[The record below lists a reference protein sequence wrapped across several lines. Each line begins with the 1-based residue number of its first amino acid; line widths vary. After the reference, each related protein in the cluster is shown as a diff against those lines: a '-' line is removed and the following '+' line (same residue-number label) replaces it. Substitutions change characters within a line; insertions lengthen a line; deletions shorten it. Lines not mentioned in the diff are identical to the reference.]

1 MNPVDLFRFAWQ
13 ALIQNRRRSGLSLLG
28 VVVGVV
34 AVVSLTAIGEGA
46 LRFVTDQF
54 VSLGTSIVIVAP
66 GKNETTGGIPMG
78 VGVGGVPND
87 LTIQDTIAVERRVQ
101 SVRAAVPISFST
113 DSIDYAERSRQ
124 VTIIGVSSEFKR
136 LQRLEMASGSFLPE
150 SHRDRGAAVVVL
162 GRTVA
167 RELLGVENPLG
178 ATVRIGGW
186 RMRVIGVLAKRGT
199 QLGLQIDEGVFVP
212 TATGM
217 RMANKSSV
225 SQIMLELFP
234 KANPERA
241 IERIK
246 ALLIERH
253 DEEDFTCISQDAVM
267 SSLSSILRM
276 LTLAVAGI
284 AAVSLAVAGIG
295 IMNVMLVSVSE
306 RTSEIGLLKALGANE
321 RQILTVFL
329 VEAALLSMA
338 GGVIGLVLGTAIVM
352 LGNFI
357 YPAVELVTPL
367 WAIGAVMLLSIG
379 TGVVFGVL
387 PAWRAA
393 GLDPVAALQGH

>member
-1 MNPVDLFRFAWQ
+1 MNAVDLFRFAWQ

-34 AVVSLTAIGEGA
+34 AVVSLTAMGEGA

-54 VSLGTSIVIVAP
+54 VSLGTSIVIVSP
-66 GKNETTGGIPMG
+66 GKNETTGGIPLG
-78 VGVGGVPND
+78 IGGVPND
-87 LTIQDTIAVERRVQ
+87 LTLQDTIAVERRVQ
-101 SVRAAVPISFST
+101 SVRVAVPISFST
-113 DSIDYAERSRQ
+113 DSIDHAERSRM
-124 VTIIGVSSEFKR
+124 VPIIGVSSEFKR
-136 LQRLEMASGSFLPE
+136 LQRLDLASGSFLPE
-150 SHRDRGAAVVVL
+150 SDRDRGAAVVVL

-167 RELLGVENPLG
+167 HELFGVENPLG
-178 ATVRIGGW
+178 STVRIGGW
-186 RMRVIGVLAKRGT
+186 RMRVIGVLAERGT
-199 QLGLQIDEGVFVP
+199 QLGIQVDESIFVP
-212 TATGM
+212 TATAM

-234 KANPERA
+234 KANPELT
-241 IERIK
+241 IERVK

-267 SSLSSILRM
+267 KSLSSILRI
-276 LTLAVAGI
+276 LTMAVAGI

-306 RTSEIGLLKALGANE
+306 RTSEVGLLKAIGANR
-321 RQILTVFL
+321 RQILAIFL
-329 VEAALLSMA
+329 VEATLLSMA
-338 GGVIGLVLGTAIVM
+338 GGLVGLVVGTAFVAV
-352 LGNFI
+352 GNHL

-367 WAIGAVMLLSIG
+367 WAIGAVMLLSLC
-379 TGVVFGVL
+379 TGIIFGVL

-393 GLDPVAALQGH
+393 GLDAVAALQGH

>member
-1 MNPVDLFRFAWQ
+1 MNPVELFHFAWQ
-13 ALIQNRRRSGLSLLG
+13 ALTQNRRRSGLSLLG

-46 LRFVTDQF
+46 LRYVNDQF

-66 GKNETTGGIPMG
+66 GKSETTGGIPMG
-78 VGVGGVPND
+78 VGGVPND
-87 LTIQDTIAVERRVQ
+87 LTLQDTIAVERRVQ
-101 SVRAAVPISFST
+101 SVRAAVPISLST
-113 DSIDYAERSRQ
+113 DSIDYAERSRN
-124 VTIIGVSSEFKR
+124 VMIVGASSEFKR
-136 LQRLEMASGSFLPE
+136 LQRLEMASGSFLPR
-150 SHRDRGAAVVVL
+150 SHRDRGGAVVVL
-162 GRTVA
+162 GQTVA
-167 RELLGVENPLG
+167 QELFGMENPLG

-186 RMRVIGVLAKRGT
+186 RMRVIGVLTKRGT
-199 QLGLQIDEGVFVP
+199 QLGMQIDESVFVP

-217 RMANKSSV
+217 RMANNGSV
-225 SQIMLELFP
+225 SRIMLELFP
-234 KANPERA
+234 KADPELA
-241 IERIK
+241 IEEVK
-246 ALLIERH
+246 TLLIERH

-267 SSLSSILRM
+267 DSLSSILRM

-306 RTSEIGLLKALGANE
+306 RTSEVGLLKALGANE
-321 RQILTVFL
+321 RQILMVFL

-338 GGVIGLVLGTAIVM
+338 GGIVGLVLGTVIVM
-352 LGNFI
+352 LGNLL

-367 WAIGAVMLLSIG
+367 WAIGAVLFLSIG

>member
-1 MNPVDLFRFAWQ
+1 MSTVDLFRFAWQ
-13 ALIQNRRRSGLSLLG
+13 ALTQNRRRSGLSLLG
-28 VVVGVV
+28 VVIGVV

-78 VGVGGVPND
+78 VGGVPND
-87 LTIQDTIAVERRVQ
+87 LTLQDTIAVERRVQ
-101 SVRAAVPISFST
+101 SVRAAVPVSFST
-113 DSIDYAERSRQ
+113 DSIDYAERSRM
-124 VTIIGVSSEFKR
+124 VTIVGVSSEFKR
-136 LQRLEMASGSFLPE
+136 LQRLEMASGSFLPK

-167 RELLGVENPLG
+167 RELFGIENPLG

-186 RMRVIGVLAKRGT
+186 RMRVIGVLAESGT
-199 QLGLQIDEGVFVP
+199 QLGMQIDDNVFVP

-225 SQIMLELFP
+225 SRIMLELFP
-234 KANPERA
+234 KADPELA
-241 IERIK
+241 IEEVK

-267 SSLSSILRM
+267 NSLSSILRM

-284 AAVSLAVAGIG
+284 AAISLAVAGIG

-306 RTSEIGLLKALGANE
+306 RTGEVGLLKALGANE
-321 RQILTVFL
+321 RQILAIFL
-329 VEAALLSMA
+329 VEAALLSTA
-338 GGVIGLVLGTAIVM
+338 GGVVGLVLGTAIVM
-352 LGNFI
+352 LGNSF
-357 YPAVELVTPL
+357 YPAVEIVTPL

>member
-13 ALIQNRRRSGLSLLG
+13 ALTQNRRRSGLSLLG
-28 VVVGVV
+28 VVIGVV

-78 VGVGGVPND
+78 VGGVPND
-87 LTIQDTIAVERRVQ
+87 LTLQDTIAVERRVQ

-113 DSIDYAERSRQ
+113 DSIDYAERSRM
-124 VTIIGVSSEFKR
+124 VMIVGVSSEFKR
-136 LQRLEMASGSFLPE
+136 LQRLEMASGSFLPK

-167 RELLGVENPLG
+167 RELFGIKNPLG

-186 RMRVIGVLAKRGT
+186 RMRVIGVLAESGT
-199 QLGLQIDEGVFVP
+199 QLGMQIDENVFVP
-212 TATGM
+212 TATAM

-225 SQIMLELFP
+225 SRIMLELFP
-234 KANPERA
+234 KADPDLA
-241 IERIK
+241 IEEIK

-267 SSLSSILRM
+267 NSLSSILRM

-284 AAVSLAVAGIG
+284 AAISLAVAGIG

-306 RTSEIGLLKALGANE
+306 RTAEVGLLKALGANE
-321 RQILTVFL
+321 RQILAIFL
-329 VEAALLSMA
+329 VEAALLSTA
-338 GGVIGLVLGTAIVM
+338 GGVVGLVLGTAIVM
-352 LGNFI
+352 LGNSF
-357 YPAVELVTPL
+357 YPAVEIVTPL
-367 WAIGAVMLLSIG
+367 WAIAAVMLLSIG